1 MVYLEGV
8 ILGFIIAA
16 PVGPIGVLCIRRTL
30 VNGYLTGFLSGL
42 GAATADAFYGLV
54 AALSLTVITDFL
66 IGQQLWLRVA
76 GGMFL
81 CYLGFKSI
89 RTRPEFVETSL
100 VTRRL
105 LPAYLSTFLLTLS
118 NPVTIISFTAVFAG
132 VGVGTAE
139 RSTLSGAVQLV
150 SGVFTGSALWWLFLS
165 SAVNVLRS
173 RVGQRTVQ
181 AVNFLSGAAIL
192 TFGFVLLLQA
202 LG

>member
-173 RVGQRTVQ
+173 RVGQRTLQ

-192 TFGFVLLLQA
+192 TFGFVLLLKA